1 MAAPITNYISIGSP
15 TGFSSSVNSS
25 VQPDGSVI
33 DWYIG
38 AFQANNTVTFLNT
51 IDLTDVYVLLVAGGG
66 GGGGG
71 TNVVSAAAGQGG
83 GGAGHML
90 VRFPNG
96 SPSFPTGTTYSVNV
110 GLGGNGGVGTG
121 VAGDGGHTI
130 FGSNVFGAN
139 APDVSGG
146 GGGQSASGNA
156 SNNFGAI
163 VQTGASSGFEVL
175 NDQNSGGGG
184 RGGAG
189 TSPSSTQP
197 GGGENGN
204 NAVPVNQDWGFP
216 GAPGEYYL
224 GPPFGLFGRL
234 KVGGGGGGG
243 GGYYDASGTV
253 SGFIGE
259 GGRAGQNGIGGQFG
273 GYRNSAQSSNFSD
286 GQAGTASTA
295 ISFIFGNSYQFGA
308 GGGGSGQPNTLLGSA
323 SNSATGGDGA
333 QGVLVFWF
341 TVLTPASLSTPY
353 YTITYASTFTETI
366 SRERIFT
373 NGAKET
379 HYFSVLVGGV
389 GNSITFEPS
398 SVGISAELLLVGGG
412 GGGGGGMNQNFTF
425 TGQGGGGGGSIFG
438 YVIPGID
445 VSVGTNLPIELG
457 QNGFSGGGAN
467 PGGPGGPSYLDRF
480 AANPTHVTG
489 GNGGAAPNGDPSI
502 NGAGGQIISA
512 GRINQTAGGNG
523 GNGGAGGVGT
533 YTSSTVYTTANG
545 QTGGSAANGNTG
557 FSGLYEFPTF
567 GAIAVGGGGGGGG
580 GFAVGTNKINDA
592 SGGGGAAGYGSGGVG
607 GTSPFVGTWDNTSSF
622 NGGTNS
628 GTVGTM
634 FAHGGNGGG
643 GGGNPYTP
651 GGQSIQAFGGTGGL
665 GLFAVHLSFYEEAPP
680 PPPPP
685 SFGYQN
691 EYFAYEYDSSA
702 LYVQVVS
709 TGEETTC
716 QCGAIRPKI
725 EYVTVAETDNRL
737 RFFPA
742 AVGLSAEFILIGA
755 GGQGGGGINSA
766 VRQPGQGGGG
776 GGIAYA
782 TSTIGNEVLPDISY
796 DIALGYNLNTGGLG
810 TSAGSDGSGS
820 WFGANVWNPWM
831 EVTGASGG
839 GVTVSQGQGGTV
851 ISYGPLIGGVGGSGG
866 TGGLQD
872 PSGNGLSGQD
882 AALTPSGLPGKYVYP
897 SYGFIIGAGGGGGGA
912 GVSGIDSS
920 GSGGLGGRG
929 TGGPGGTLLSL
940 PFDGSYAETEVG
952 IGVSVGGGGGGG
964 AGMPS
969 LAEAV
974 SYGGDAGKG
983 LFAMILT
990 EAEICN
996 PVDPI
1001 CGCLKQKPCPDPVD
1015 YKKLVT
1021 AGNDP
1026 RFNPA
1031 INYALQVRGSLGRP
1045 GYQKVNYGNN
1055 PLNAF
1060 GSYAGAPGGSRAP
1073 PRNKFN

>member
-1 MAAPITNYISIGSP
+1 MAAPITNYISLGSSS
-15 TGFSSSVNSS
+15 GFSSSVNRT
-25 VQPDGSVI
+25 VNGDGSIV

-38 AFQANNTVTFLNT
+38 AFQSNNAVSFLNT
-51 IDLTDVYVLLVAGGG
+51 INQTDVYVLLVGGGG

-71 TNVVSAAAGQGG
+71 TNVTRAAAGQGG
-83 GGAGHML
+83 GGAGHIL
-90 VRFPNG
+90 VRFSNG
-96 SPSFPTGTTYSVNV
+96 NENFPTSTTYSVNV
-110 GLGGNGGVGTG
+110 GAGGNGGVGTAPA
-121 VAGDGGHTI
+121 VDGGHTI
-130 FGSNVFGAN
+130 FAANVFGAL

-146 GGGQSASGNA
+146 GGGQSTSGNA
-156 SNNFGAI
+156 SNNFGSI
-163 VQTGASSGFEVL
+163 TQTGAAAGFEVL
-175 NDQNSGGGG
+175 NDQNQGIGG
-184 RGGAG
+184 RGGAA
-189 TSPSSTQP
+189 TSPGSTQP
-197 GGGENGN
+197 NGGENGF
-204 NAVPVNQDWGFP
+204 NAVAVNQDWGNP
-216 GAPGEYYL
+216 GSSGEYYL

-234 KVGGGGGGG
+234 RAGGGGGGG
-243 GGYYDASGTV
+243 GGFYDASGTV
-253 SGFIGE
+253 NLYIGQR
-259 GGRAGQNGIGGQFG
+259 GSAGQNGVGGNFG
-273 GYRNSAQSSNFSD
+273 GWSSSSQSADFSEGQS
-286 GQAGTASTA
+286 ASTSL
-295 ISFIFGNSYQFGA
+295 SFVSGSTSQFGA

-323 SNSATGGDGA
+323 SNTATGGQGA
-333 QGVLVFWF
+333 SGIVVFWF

-353 YTITYASTFTETI
+353 YTITYSTTLTETI

-373 NGAKET
+373 SGAKET
-379 HYFSVLVGGV
+379 HYMTVMVGGV

-398 SVGISAELLLVGGG
+398 SIGLSAELLLVGAG

-425 TGQGGGGGGSIFG
+425 TGQGGGGGGSVFG
-438 YVIPGID
+438 YVIPGTDIGI
-445 VSVGTNLPIELG
+445 GTTLPIELG
-457 QNGFSGGGAN
+457 QGGFSGGGAN
-467 PGGPGGPSYLDRF
+467 PGEPGGSSYIDRF
-480 AANPTHVTG
+480 GPNPTQVTG
-489 GNGGAAPNGDPSI
+489 GNGGAAPNGGPSD
-502 NGAGGQIISA
+502 NGAGGQIITT
-512 GRINQTAGGNG
+512 GIINQTSGGNG

-533 YTSSTVYTTANG
+533 YTSSTVFTTANG

-557 FSGLYEFPTF
+557 FSGLYEFSTF

-580 GFAVGTNKINDA
+580 GLAVVPVQKVNDA

-607 GTSPFVGTWDNTSSF
+607 GTSPFLGTWDNTSSF
-622 NGGTNS
+622 NGKSNTGNVST
-628 GTVGTM
+628 T
-634 FAHGGNGGG
+634 FAQAGNGGG

-651 GGQSIQAFGGTGGL
+651 AGQSIQAFGGEGGL
-665 GLFAVHLSFYEEAPP
+665 GLFAVHMSFYEEAPP

-691 EYFAYEYDSSA
+691 KYFAYEYDSSA
-702 LYVQVVS
+702 LYVQEVA
-709 TGEETTC
+709 TGQETTC
-716 QCGAIRPKI
+716 KCGAIVPKI
-725 EYVTVAETDNRL
+725 EYITVAETDNRL

-742 AVGLSAEFILIGA
+742 AIGLSAEFILIGA
-755 GGQGGGGINSA
+755 GGQGGGAINSA

-796 DIALGYNLNTGGLG
+796 DITLGYNANTGGLG

-820 WFGANVWNPWM
+820 WFGANVWSPWM

-839 GVTVSQGQGGTV
+839 GVLVSQGQGGTV
-851 ISYGPLIGGVGGSGG
+851 VSYGPLIGGVGGSGG
-866 TGGLQD
+866 NGGLQD
-872 PSGNGLSGQD
+872 ASGNGLNGQD
-882 AALTPSGLPGKYVYP
+882 ASLTPSGLPGKYVYP

-912 GVSGIDSS
+912 GISGIDSS

-929 TGGPGGTLLSL
+929 IGGLGGTLLSL
-940 PFDGSYAETEVG
+940 PFDGSYAETEAG

-969 LAEAV
+969 LSESI

-990 EAEICN
+990 ESEICN

-1001 CGCLKQKPCPDPVD
+1001 CGCGKQKPCPDPVN

-1031 INYALQVRGSLGRP
+1031 INYALHVRGSLGRP

-1055 PLNAF
+1055 PLNVF
-1060 GSYAGAPGGSRAP
+1060 GSYSGAPGGSRAP
-1073 PRNKFN
+1073 PRNTFN